1 MYSFGADVDEVKLGA
16 SRIVYYQPR
25 STWLVLTNSTRQ
37 SGFGSSPRRSR
48 KTMSRSLLLTP
59 GGENGRA
66 PLSMTPRQSRE
77 APPKECT
84 ALHHPSPA
92 WVRSKEQFRLSSDC
106 HAEVVFLRTA
116 FPNYSLDRRPGQTRT
131 KARKAVRR
139 DRRSQRY
146 TLFKRIMGRFLGC
159 V

>member
-1 MYSFGADVDEVKLGA
+1 MCTGIHLMYSFGADVDEVKLGA

-48 KTMSRSLLLTP
+48 KTMSRSPLLTP

-66 PLSMTPRQSRE
+66 PLSMTPRPSRE

-106 HAEVVFLRTA
+106 HAEVVFS
-116 FPNYSLDRRPGQTRT
+116 PNRVSELPIGSPTRADENQGSKGGT
-131 KARKAVRR
+131 K
-139 DRRSQRY
+139 RSS
-146 TLFKRIMGRFLGC
+146 
-159 V
+159 